1 MIIGMLK
8 GVLSLY
14 RAICGYVGTIIIP
27 ILLVI
32 FHFQGRTLKNV
43 KDDLL
48 NDLKT
53 LNSQYKMP
61 ATLSGKLN
69 HFEKNYG
76 RYTKAANDYCR
87 LLVHCKKSQE
97 IRNLFP
103 NDIHVD
109 VGGIG
114 GNVPYILRS
123 LGINTYIH
131 EVYFNESPEDKSVYH
146 DKRAEMYAY
155 AKAWLKR
162 GAHLPND
169 EAFLNELRMIKYNPN
184 SPKFRLVEKDEIKK
198 SLKHSPDIADAFSL
212 TFPYEEDILSYSEP
226 IRYVA
231 TTGLEDKI
239 Y

>member
-1 MIIGMLK
+1 MFEYQLIE
-8 GVLSLY
+8 
-14 RAICGYVGTIIIP
+14 RALRTEKTTGRGSRLILGIDPARINDNIAMVWRRGQNVEKIVCFKPPCG
-27 ILLVI
+27 
-32 FHFQGRTLKNV
+32 
-43 KDDLL
+43 DDR
-48 NDLKT
+48 KT
-53 LNSQYKMP
+53 
-61 ATLSGKLN
+61 ADE
-69 HFEKNYG
+69 FIWE
-76 RYTKAANDYCR
+76 RIAR
-87 LLVHCKKSQE
+87 E

-103 NDIHVD
+103 DDIYVD

-131 EVYFNESPEDKSVYH
+131 EVYFNQSPENKNAYH

-155 AKAWLKR
+155 AKAWFKH
-162 GAHLPND
+162 GVYIPNNED
-169 EAFLNELRMIKYNPN
+169 FIKELRMIKYNPN

-198 SLKHSPDIADAFSL
+198 SLKHSPDIADAFAL
-212 TFPYEEDILSYSEP
+212 TFPYEEDIPSYSEP